1 MAKEA
6 IHFRYMDVLNVLS
19 CFAVV
24 VLHCTT
30 VVYVNQGNV
39 QWLVSVALQSL
50 FMFAVPVFFM
60 ISGANLIGYRSRYS
74 TKVFFQK
81 RLKRV
86 LMTLVGFSFFIY
98 ALSCLVPAQLGL
110 SQRSF
115 SFFEF
120 IELFLTNQICDVY
133 WFMYS
138 ILILYLITPLLACF
152 ASNKRLLEYAIALCV
167 ISNAVIPFVNRFA
180 SNHVLFSVLVVP
192 YLTGAIMYYLIGY
205 YIVTYSP
212 FDGRSEKMRPVLLIV
227 MICSVVFMSLMTI
240 KTNMPH
246 TVLSGAFSDYDN
258 FYNNYLHLPVL
269 VYSVS
274 LFMLFRSLEPLFQHD
289 RHSFITVIS
298 KLASFSFDVYAVHM
312 MFIWALDVYVP
323 HSILWDAAIRPFVV
337 FALSLSFAFV
347 LESFKRICRKEW
359 FEKSR

>member
-1 MAKEA
+1 MTKKAR
-6 IHFRYMDVLNVLS
+6 HFRYMDVLNVLS

-39 QWLVSVALQSL
+39 QWFVSVALQSL

-86 LMTLVGFSFFIY
+86 LATLVGFSLFIY
-98 ALSCLVPAQLGL
+98 ILSCLVPTQLGL
-110 SQRSF
+110 PPRSF
-115 SFFEF
+115 SVAEF
-120 IELFLTNQICDVY
+120 IDLLLTNRICDVY

-138 ILILYLITPLLACF
+138 ILILYLITPLLASF
-152 ASNKRLLEYAIALCV
+152 ASSKRLLEYAIGLCV
-167 ISNAVIPFVNRFA
+167 VSTAIIPFANRFA
-180 SNHVLFSVLVVP
+180 PNHDLFSVFAVP

-212 FDGRSEKMRPVLLIV
+212 LDKRDGKMRPAFLIAA
-227 MICSVVFMSLMTI
+227 ICSVVFMALMTI
-240 KTNMPH
+240 KTNVAH
-246 TVLSGAFSDYDN
+246 TVLSGAYSDYDN

-274 LFMLFRSLEPLFQHD
+274 LFMLFRSLEPLFQSD
-289 RHSFITVIS
+289 KYPFMAVIS
-298 KLASFSFDVYAVHM
+298 KLSSFSFDVYAVHM
-312 MFIWALDVYVP
+312 MLIWALDVYVP
-323 HSILWDAAIRPFVV
+323 HSIFWDAAIRPFVV
-337 FALSLSFAFV
+337 FALSLLFAFV
-347 LESFKRICRKEW
+347 LESLKKFCRNTRIAKV
-359 FEKSR
+359 

>member
-1 MAKEA
+1 MT
-6 IHFRYMDVLNVLS
+6 IRRHYMDVLNVLS

-30 VVYVNQGNV
+30 VVYVNQGDM
-39 QWLVSVALQSL
+39 QWFVSVVLQSL

-60 ISGANLIGYRSRYS
+60 ISGANLVGYRSRYS

-86 LMTLVGFSFFIY
+86 LMTLVSFSFFIY
-98 ALSCLVPAQLGL
+98 VLSCLVPAQLGL
-110 SQRSF
+110 PSRSF
-115 SFFEF
+115 SLFGF
-120 IELFLTNQICDVY
+120 INLFLTNQICDVY

-152 ASNKRLLEYAIALCV
+152 ASNKRLLEYAICLCV
-167 ISNAVIPFVNRFA
+167 VSTAVIPFANRFV
-180 SNHVLFSVLVVP
+180 SNHDLFSVFAVP

-212 FDGRSEKMRPVLLIV
+212 FEDCAERMRLVLLIV
-227 MICSVVFMSLMTI
+227 AICSVVFMALMTI
-240 KTNMPH
+240 KTNVPH
-246 TVLSGAFSDYDN
+246 TVLSGAYSDYDN

-274 LFMLFRSLEPLFQHD
+274 LFMLFRSLEPLFQSDKHP
-289 RHSFITVIS
+289 FMAVFS
-298 KLASFSFDVYAVHM
+298 KLSSLCFDVYAIHM
-312 MFIWALDVYVP
+312 VFIWALDVYVL
-323 HSILWDAAIRPFVV
+323 HNIFWDAVIRPFVV
-337 FALSLSFAFV
+337 FVLSLLFAFV
-347 LESFKRICRKEW
+347 LEFLKKFCQIKRIAKV
-359 FEKSR
+359 

>member
-1 MAKEA
+1 M
-6 IHFRYMDVLNVLS
+6 ISRRLYMDVLNVLS

-39 QWLVSVALQSL
+39 QWRVSVALQSL
-50 FMFAVPVFFM
+50 FVFAVPVFFM

-86 LMTLVGFSFFIY
+86 LMTLVGFSFSIY

-110 SQRSF
+110 PPRSF
-115 SFFEF
+115 SLFEF

-138 ILILYLITPLLACF
+138 ILILYLITPLLATF
-152 ASNKRLLEYAIALCV
+152 ASNKSLLEYAIALCV
-167 ISNAVIPFVNRFA
+167 ISNAVVPFANRFA
-180 SNHVLFSVLVVP
+180 SNHDLFSLLTVP
-192 YLTGAIMYYLIGY
+192 YFTGAIMYYLIGY
-205 YIVTYSP
+205 YVVNYFP
-212 FDGRSEKMRPVLLIV
+212 FDDRSEKMRPVLLIV
-227 MICSVVFMSLMTI
+227 MICSVLSMALMTI

-274 LFMLFRSLEPLFQHD
+274 LFMLFRSLEPLFQSD
-289 RHSFITVIS
+289 RHPFMAVIS
-298 KLASFSFDVYAVHM
+298 KLSSFSFDVYAIHM

-323 HSILWDAAIRPFVV
+323 HSIIWDAAIRPFVV
-337 FALSLSFAFV
+337 FALSLTFAFV
-347 LESFKRICRKEW
+347 LESFKRLCRKGR
-359 FEKSR
+359 FEKS

>member
-1 MAKEA
+1 M
-6 IHFRYMDVLNVLS
+6 ISRRLYMDALNVLS

-39 QWLVSVALQSL
+39 QWLVSVTLQSL
-50 FMFAVPVFFM
+50 FVFAVPVFFM

-98 ALSCLVPAQLGL
+98 VLSCLAPAQLGL
-110 SQRSF
+110 SPRSF
-115 SFFEF
+115 SLFEF

-138 ILILYLITPLLACF
+138 ILILYLITPLLASF
-152 ASNKRLLEYAIALCV
+152 ASNKSLLEYAIALCV
-167 ISNAVIPFVNRFA
+167 ISNAVVPFANRFA
-180 SNHVLFSVLVVP
+180 SNHDLFSLLAVP

-205 YIVTYSP
+205 YVVTYFP

-227 MICSVVFMSLMTI
+227 MICSFAFMALMTI

-274 LFMLFRSLEPLFQHD
+274 LFMLFRSLEPLFQSDKHPL
-289 RHSFITVIS
+289 IAVIS
-298 KLASFSFDVYAVHM
+298 KLSSLSFDVYAIHM

-323 HSILWDAAIRPFVV
+323 HSIIWDAAIRPFAV
-337 FALSLSFAFV
+337 FALSLAFAFV
-347 LESFKRICRKEW
+347 LESFKRFCRKRR
-359 FEKSR
+359 FEKS

>member
-205 YIVTYSP
+205 YIVTYSL

-289 RHSFITVIS
+289 RHSFMTVIS

>member
-6 IHFRYMDVLNVLS
+6 KHFRYMDVLNVLS

-30 VVYVNQGNV
+30 VVYVNQGNA

-81 RLKRV
+81 RFKRV

-98 ALSCLVPAQLGL
+98 ALSCLFPVQLGL

-167 ISNAVIPFVNRFA
+167 ISNAVIPFVNRFV
-180 SNHVLFSVLVVP
+180 SNHDLFSVLVVP

-289 RHSFITVIS
+289 RHSFMAVIS

-323 HSILWDAAIRPFVV
+323 HSILWDAAFRPFVV